1 MNLFVELCMNQN
13 KTLLNMT
20 EQLLPWLNGQIN
32 LRTAY
37 VFTRNQLLNCLQDIV
52 TNPNTFG
59 VPPEN
64 VPTLARVHQDICRL
78 R

>member
-1 MNLFVELCMNQN
+1 MNQN

-32 LRTAY
+32 LRAAY
-37 VFTRNQLLNCLQDIV
+37 VFTRNQILNCLQDIV
-52 TNPNTFG
+52 TNPKTFG

-64 VPTLARVHQDICRL
+64 VPTLARVHQDSRTAVG
-78 R
+78 